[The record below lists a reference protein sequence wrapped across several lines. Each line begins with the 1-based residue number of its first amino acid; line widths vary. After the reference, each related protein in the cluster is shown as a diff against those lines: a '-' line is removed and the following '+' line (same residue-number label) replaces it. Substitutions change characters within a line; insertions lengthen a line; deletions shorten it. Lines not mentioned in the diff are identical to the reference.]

1 MGRCACAI
9 ALLGRWDFFLP
20 SLALVKEYVR
30 APLSWCP
37 AVILRGR
44 GGKLRNPRLV
54 VILIERF
61 VRRSGRLVRVDAMC
75 VGFLNLRGRAQCV
88 YSSHS
93 QSGFAI
99 ENNSMG

>member
-1 MGRCACAI
+1 M
-9 ALLGRWDFFLP
+9 P

-54 VILIERF
+54 VILTERF
-61 VRRSGRLVRVDAMC
+61 VRRSGRLVRVDAMY
-75 VGFLNLRGRAQCV
+75 VGFLNLRGQCTNAYTQV
-88 YSSHS
+88 TAEVA
-93 QSGFAI
+93 FAI
-99 ENNSMG
+99 ENDSMN